1 MKKCYRILERR
12 RLISGV
18 EHVLVERDDGF
29 QFYLDPAFL
38 AVLETLESGDL
49 DAVTTHFSI
58 ENEELDPLIRMLE
71 GAGLIDRSMNA

>member
-1 MKKCYRILERR
+1 M
-12 RLISGV
+12 ISGV

-49 DAVTTHFSI
+49 DAVTARFSI
-58 ENEELDPLIRMLE
+58 MNDELDPLIRMLE
-71 GAGLIDRSMNA
+71 GAGLIDRSIDS